1 MVMVKEIHHITT
13 TPQLHVCAV
22 ALSINES
29 GEWLFGS
36 IRVVWCVAHLHSDL
50 FGGGVTFTTMR
61 EHPGCVSHCVLFSSP
76 VGALVVYDITKVESF
91 ENVKKWLDE
100 LKVDGCSAPPA
111 SHVSLPVLGFPTCR
125 LERCMLL
132 RECAVMI
139 PWASL
144 PIPNPIFMSI
154 RC

>member
-50 FGGGVTFTTMR
+50 FGRGGGTHNYAPT
-61 EHPGCVSHCVLFSSP
+61 PGLCVPLRPLLLASWG
-76 VGALVVYDITKVESF
+76 VGRV
-91 ENVKKWLDE
+91 
-100 LKVDGCSAPPA
+100 
-111 SHVSLPVLGFPTCR
+111 
-125 LERCMLL
+125 
-132 RECAVMI
+132 
-139 PWASL
+139 
-144 PIPNPIFMSI
+144 
-154 RC
+154 

>member
-1 MVMVKEIHHITT
+1 MCV
-13 TPQLHVCAV
+13 L
-22 ALSINES
+22 
-29 GEWLFGS
+29 WLLVS
-36 IRVVWCVAHLHSDL
+36 MRVVSGSLDQLEWCGVWPICILIYL
-50 FGGGVTFTTMR
+50 GGGVALTTMR
-61 EHPGCVSHCVLFSSP
+61 QHPGCVSHCVLFSSP